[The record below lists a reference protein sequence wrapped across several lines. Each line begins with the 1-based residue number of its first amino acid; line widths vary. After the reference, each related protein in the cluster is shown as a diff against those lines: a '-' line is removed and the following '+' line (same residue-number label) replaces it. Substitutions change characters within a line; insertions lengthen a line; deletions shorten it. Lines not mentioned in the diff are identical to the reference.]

1 MLITLVCTDTWLD
14 CLDFLVVVSVSEL
27 TNTNLGWDYPMSL
40 FHSDTPPVIVK
51 YDHQTLL

>member
-27 TNTNLGWDYPMSL
+27 TNTNLGWDYLMSF

-51 YDHQTLL
+51 K